1 MTIAY
6 SQRDMEWADDK
17 LGTSPDLTVGQAGCL
32 ITSIASVLSDFT
44 AHAMA
49 PGELNQWLRQNGGF
63 TGGGL
68 FVWDSITSLGLRRAE
83 TIQCVSQ
90 PAPVKHLA
98 EVLADNAAVVV
109 EVDST
114 PDGPLNQHWVRL
126 LSVDDK
132 DGQIMDPW
140 QWPGREFTTLSRYF
154 APGWTPKGQSSW
166 RWFIARLPPPA
177 TCSGTVATSPRSVSG
192 PRKRKAAPPRQKPP
206 QNPSSGASV
215 KPRIRQTP
223 EPAAGAAAI
232 EKPQYR
238 KPRPAGLSF

>member
-6 SQRDMEWADDK
+6 SQRDMEWSDDK

-44 AHAMA
+44 SRMIA
-49 PGELNQWLRQNGGF
+49 PGELNQWLRENGGF

-90 PAPVKHLA
+90 PAPVQHLA
-98 EVLADNAAVVV
+98 DLLADGAAVVV
-109 EVDST
+109 EVDSI

-126 LSVDDK
+126 LSIDDK

-154 APGWTPKGQSSW
+154 APGWTPQRAIFMAVAYRPAAATRDLFGDGGHQAALCIRADTEPPRTLSS
-166 RWFIARLPPPA
+166 
-177 TCSGTVATSPRSVSG
+177 ATSRGLS
-192 PRKRKAAPPRQKPP
+192 
-206 QNPSSGASV
+206 
-215 KPRIRQTP
+215 KPRRRSKSKPGTP
-223 EPAAGAAAI
+223 
-232 EKPQYR
+232 
-238 KPRPAGLSF
+238 